1 MPQLEKSSA
10 DQSSAPA
17 GTTTL
22 ESLATAS
29 GQYVNQW
36 NRLVS
41 TTNWEK
47 GQIISEWREVIEK
60 EGHPATDYAD
70 EKWASLVGG
79 VTGQHVGRL
88 RRVHQEFGKVWE
100 EYPGLFW
107 SHFQVATEWD
117 DSEMWLEG
125 AVQHGWSVSQMR
137 AGRWEAH
144 GAPEELKPR
153 EGEVIFTEMEEGAE
167 PSGDWLTP
175 ATPTTAN
182 VRDPDDTSETRQ
194 DNPPPKGEDADSPAK
209 RTKAQSSTAETHETA
224 KPARKRP
231 FANLPDLPDD
241 VAEAF
246 EQFKLVILAHKM
258 TDWSEIARD
267 DLLTSLDALKELAL
281 IPGDSS

>member
-1 MPQLEKSSA
+1 MPQLEKSSP

-22 ESLATAS
+22 ELLANAS

-47 GQIISEWREVIEK
+47 GQIIGQWREALEK

-137 AGRWEAH
+137 ASRWEAH

-153 EGEVIFTEMEEGAE
+153 EGEIIFTEMEEGAE

-175 ATPTTAN
+175 ATATTAS
-182 VRDPDDTSETRQ
+182 VRDPDDTSATRK
-194 DNPPPKGEDADSPAK
+194 DNPESKGEDADSPAK
-209 RTKAQSSTAETHETA
+209 RTKAQSPTGDTHEPA

-258 TDWSEIARD
+258 TDWSDISRD
-267 DLLTSLDALKELAL
+267 DLLASLDALKELAL

>member
-1 MPQLEKSSA
+1 MPQLEKYSA

-17 GTTTL
+17 DATTL
-22 ESLATAS
+22 ESLANAS

-47 GQIISEWREVIEK
+47 GQIIGQWRETLEK
-60 EGHPATDYAD
+60 GGHPATDYAD
-70 EKWASLVGG
+70 EKWGSLVGG

-137 AGRWEAH
+137 ASRWEAH

-153 EGEVIFTEMEEGAE
+153 EGEIIFTEMEEGAE
-167 PSGDWLTP
+167 VSGDWLTP
-175 ATPTTAN
+175 ATATTAS
-182 VRDPDDTSETRQ
+182 VRDPDDTSATPK
-194 DNPPPKGEDADSPAK
+194 DNPQSKGEDAGSSAK
-209 RTKAQSSTAETHETA
+209 RTKAQSPTGDTHERA

-241 VAEAF
+241 IAEAF

-258 TDWSEIARD
+258 TDWSDISRD
-267 DLLTSLDALKELAL
+267 DLLASLDALKELAL

>member
-1 MPQLEKSSA
+1 MPQTENSSA
-10 DQSSAPA
+10 DQGSAPLGA
-17 GTTTL
+17 TTL
-22 ESLATAS
+22 ESLANAS
-29 GQYVNQW
+29 GQYINQW

-47 GQIISEWREVIEK
+47 GQIICEWREAIEK
-60 EGHPATDYAD
+60 EGLPATECAD

-107 SHFQVATEWD
+107 SHFQIATEWD

-137 AGRWEAH
+137 ARRWEAP

-153 EGEVIFTEMEEGAE
+153 EEEIMLTEMDEGAE
-167 PSGDWLTP
+167 VADDWVTP
-175 ATPTTAN
+175 ATATTAS
-182 VRDPDDTSETRQ
+182 VRDPDDASAIENEDSQ
-194 DNPPPKGEDADSPAK
+194 SKSEDASSPAK
-209 RTKAQSSTAETHETA
+209 RTKAQDPTGETHEPA
-224 KPARKRP
+224 KLARKRP

-246 EQFKLVILAHKM
+246 EQFKLAILAHKM
-258 TDWSEIARD
+258 TDWSDISRD
-267 DLLTSLDALKELAL
+267 DLLASLDALKELAL
-281 IPGDSS
+281 ISGDR